1 MNILWFK
8 KRATTAES
16 YRAPMTITH
25 LRAYSTAS
33 YYMCPRCNTSL
44 DREYMA
50 YCDCCGQCLNW
61 RLTSVL
67 IGMGNQD
74 KENAMVEQSCSP

>member
-8 KRATTAES
+8 IRAATAES
-16 YRAPMTITH
+16 YRVPMTITH

-50 YCDCCGQCLNW
+50 YCDRCGQCLDW
-61 RLTSVL
+61 RRHKKAVV
-67 IGMGNQD
+67 
-74 KENAMVEQSCSP
+74 K